1 MQIDH
6 ETNLIIDAIEEFG
19 GTARLVGGC
28 VRDAIL
34 NRDVHDID
42 LATNLLPEQVI
53 KALKLHNIKT
63 IPTGLKHGTITAI
76 LNQRSFEITTLRHD
90 TQCDGRHAKV
100 EFTDDWRMD
109 ASRRDFTFN
118 ALYADKHGHIY
129 DYFDGIKDL
138 KARRLNFIG
147 NAEDRIKED
156 YLRILRAF
164 RFHAKICIGD
174 LSSEVLEVCKKHSHK
189 IFNLSGERIR
199 DEIFKLLECD
209 NPVSTLKSMQKSE
222 VLQKIIPQEVKC
234 EILSSDIFAG
244 AGQSSVIPAR
254 NAGLSFSLDLSVSY
268 SDDTKQTDPLVKLA
282 LLLRTTDIAEPSVI
296 PVPSVIL
303 VAFPSVIPARDTG
316 IQENLGKYIC
326 KFLRLSNKQSKK
338 LLFLLSNNIPIELS
352 ESEQKKYISLYG
364 AEFYCDLVKICG
376 AESGE
381 NVDVINQYISFAST
395 FNIPKFPLSGDDLI
409 NIGYQPGKNLGRS
422 LELIKQ
428 HWENSSYTLTKD
440 ELMLYAKKLT
450 NSAY

>member
-1 MQIDH
+1 MQVDR
-6 ETNLIIDAIEEFG
+6 ETNLIIDAIGEFG
-19 GTARLVGGC
+19 GAARLVGGC
-28 VRDAIL
+28 VRDSIL
-34 NRDVHDID
+34 QRGVHDID
-42 LATNLLPEQVI
+42 LATNLLPDQVI

-76 LNQRSFEITTLRHD
+76 LNKRSFEITTLRHD

-100 EFTDDWRMD
+100 EFTDDWQMD

-174 LSSEVLEVCKKHSHK
+174 LSAEILEVCKKHSHK
-189 IFNLSGERIR
+189 IYDLSGERIR
-199 DEIFKLLECD
+199 DEIFKLLECN

-234 EILSSDIFAG
+234 EILSSTLLVNRYLAKPH
-244 AGQSSVIPAR
+244 VIPAR
-254 NAGLSFSLDLSVSY
+254 DAGIHTFSLDPSVSY
-268 SDDTKQTDPLVKLA
+268 SDDTKQTDALVKLA
-282 LLLRTTDIAEPSVI
+282 LLLRTTESDK
-296 PVPSVIL
+296 L
-303 VAFPSVIPARDTG
+303 
-316 IQENLGKYIC
+316 NLGKYIS

-338 LLFLLSNNIPIELS
+338 LLFLLSSNISIELS
-352 ESEQKKYISLYG
+352 ESEQKKYISLFG
-364 AEFYCDLVKICG
+364 IEFYSDLVKICG
-376 AESGE
+376 AESGG
-381 NVDVINQYISFAST
+381 NVDVINNYISFAST
-395 FNIPKFPLSGDDLI
+395 LNIPKFPLSGDDLI
-409 NIGYQPGKNLGRS
+409 NIGYQPGKSLGRS

-440 ELMLYAKKLT
+440 ELMLYAKNLI
-450 NSAY
+450 